1 MLKGRLKKIIC
12 GILITGKYSISPQ
25 AKAVDNKGVGFQE
38 LSDSDSDNIFKT
50 SQKDLRL
57 SGVTQIPFQDARQK
71 IQARSF

>member
-1 MLKGRLKKIIC
+1 MLGV
-12 GILITGKYSISPQ
+12 LITRKYNISPQ
-25 AKAVDNKGVGFQE
+25 AKAVDSKGVGFQE

-57 SGVTQIPFQDARQK
+57 PGVRTQIPIQDARQK